1 MAENSKIEW
10 TDATWNP
17 TVGCSI
23 VSPECLNCYAMLM
36 AHRLA
41 NIGQEKYQ
49 GLTQIVQQGSNKG
62 KPVWNGMVRLD
73 RDSLDIPMKRKK
85 PTLYFVNSMSDLFHE
100 SLSHDD
106 ICQVWSQMVVAD
118 WHTYQVLTKRP
129 HVAKQFVNAWIA
141 HMRAESM
148 APVKN
153 IWLGTSVGV
162 KAAKR
167 RIDFLR
173 ETNAAVR
180 FLSCE
185 PLLEDLG
192 ELDLTGIHWVIVG
205 GESGPNA
212 RPMHPDWARSVR
224 DQCKAAGVPF
234 FFKQWGEWLGTSPFD
249 KKPEADVRRHEWNG
263 GVTAWRVGKKAAGR
277 LLDGKE
283 HSEYP
288 SGRRGSGEKDC

>member
-1 MAENSKIEW
+1 MADKSKIEW
-10 TDATWNP
+10 TEATWNP

-62 KPVWNGMVRLD
+62 KPIWNGVVRLN
-73 RDSLDIPMKRKK
+73 RESLDIPLKRKK

-100 SLSHDD
+100 SLPQDD

-129 HVAKQFVNAWIA
+129 HVMKQFVNSWIK
-141 HMRAESM
+141 HMRAESN

-162 KAAKR
+162 KAAKK

-173 ETNAAVR
+173 ETNSAVR

-192 ELDLTGIHWVIVG
+192 EVNLDGIHWVIAG
-205 GESGPNA
+205 SESGPGA
-212 RPMHPDWARSVR
+212 RPADIGWFRNLR
-224 DQCKAAGVPF
+224 DQCVAAGVPF
-234 FFKQWGEWLGTSPFD
+234 FLKQFAKG
-249 KKPEADVRRHEWNG
+249 
-263 GVTAWRVGKKAAGR
+263 GKKIPTPK
-277 LLDGKE
+277 LDGIQWTQ
-283 HSEYP
+283 YP
-288 SGRRGSGEKDC
+288 EPLSSREVRS